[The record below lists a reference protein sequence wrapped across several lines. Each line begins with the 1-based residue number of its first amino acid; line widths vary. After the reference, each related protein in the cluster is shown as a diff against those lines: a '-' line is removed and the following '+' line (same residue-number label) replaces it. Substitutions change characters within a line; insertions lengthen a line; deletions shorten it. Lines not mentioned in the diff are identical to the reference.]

1 MAARRHPRPLP
12 ALNVLRGLV
21 LLVCV
26 AACSAAA
33 EAGHEIPYYPSFYPQ
48 EIRVEFAEPSAAL
61 RLFEKNAIHAYVGPL
76 AAPKATAHLAWVE
89 SLRAFVVL
97 TFNPARAAFA
107 DPRERCAA
115 AARLAP
121 ALATAKGEYVFHPYP
136 VTPYHGDYLHHADL
150 VGAAKARAALAGAAG
165 PALRLRV
172 RTGLAAVPADP
183 AWRPA
188 DGEWDATLEEVDLRG
203 LVQEATTR
211 LNGWIGPPWLKEGW
225 FQAHALY
232 ARGVSDA
239 ASAGAIE
246 ETFTRR
252 VHGGYASDVERLNLE
267 RRLVSLLT
275 RGCERVAI
283 GYALRREAVND
294 DYSEGVENVGY
305 DDQTG
310 LDSAVFLRTVKLK
323 DFPWNGWLRIA
334 TASRPAAAW
343 NPIGGFG
350 DATGGLV
357 WSALADAGV
366 LPAPYGGGWVP
377 NRVHVVETVGPV
389 AVTAGALVPEPGT
402 GALRPAAPGV
412 VAAQRIAYRVMLSK
426 FHDGTKMSIADVV
439 YPYAFAARWSDKDR
453 EVGRATSLLRE
464 WLAAVRVSKAETE
477 VRDFGD
483 LQVLLETALVEVYLR
498 HAAEPDAGPAIAPPW
513 SAVPWQLIVLMEEA
527 VTRGL
532 AAFSEDEARR
542 RGVPW
547 LDLARDRKLQDAL
560 SSLAAAFE
568 RRAYVPEALRGLV
581 TVEQAKQRWAALRR
595 FQRQQ
600 GHFLVTSGPYR
611 LTRWSGSSAVL
622 TVFRDL
628 SYPNVVGSF
637 DRYAL
642 PQRAWVTRV
651 ERQGDR
657 LELEADAESITK
669 SGRSYKIVREPLR
682 LEPTGEKVRVPLV
695 AHWTVVDPH
704 DEVVA
709 TGQSQDVA
717 GGRLVVDLK
726 GKLPPGAYRVLLA
739 LVFNGNLT
747 NPEVRVLPYHV
758 AE

>member
-1 MAARRHPRPLP
+1 LP

-21 LLVCV
+21 LLACV

-239 ASAGAIE
+239 ASVGAIE
-246 ETFTRR
+246 ETLTRR
-252 VHGGYASDVERLNLE
+252 VHGGYASDVERINLE

-275 RGCERVAI
+275 RGCERVAV

-366 LPAPYGGGWVP
+366 LSAPYGGGWVP
-377 NRVHVVETVGPV
+377 NRVRVVETVGPV

-498 HAAEPDAGPAIAPPW
+498 HAAEPAAGPAIAPPW

-695 AHWTVVDPH
+695 AHWTVVGPH

>member
-1 MAARRHPRPLP
+1 LP

-305 DDQTG
+305 DDQKG

-377 NRVHVVETVGPV
+377 NRVRVVETVGPV

-453 EVGRATSLLRE
+453 EVGRATALLRE

-498 HAAEPDAGPAIAPPW
+498 HAAEPAAGPAIAPPW